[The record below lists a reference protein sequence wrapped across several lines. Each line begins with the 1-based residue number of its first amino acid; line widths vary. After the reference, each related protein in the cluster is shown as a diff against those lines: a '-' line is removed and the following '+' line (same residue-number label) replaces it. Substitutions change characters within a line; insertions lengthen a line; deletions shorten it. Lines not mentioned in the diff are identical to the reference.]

1 MKGKKVIK
9 FALVVVKYAI
19 TLLIGILGG
28 ESLASCS
35 CVM

>member
-1 MKGKKVIK
+1 MKTKKILK